1 MTLDGLEELIET
13 RPHRGTK
20 RQAKLHMIRFADDFI
35 ITGSSKELLEEDILP
50 GVVEFMGE
58 RGLELSE
65 EKTRITRI
73 EDGFDFLGQTLRKHK
88 GKLIIKPS
96 KKSVRGLMKKI
107 RQTIRENQQVSAGVL
122 IVQLNPIIRGWANYH
137 RHAVSKKTFSKVD
150 HDIHQTLWKW
160 ARRRHRKKSARCV
173 KKKYFRTY
181 DGRKWVFYGQVSQ
194 ADETKQEVRL
204 VSAAQTPTR
213 WHVKVKSK
221 ANPYDPKW
229 ESYFERRL
237 QTKMMFDLR
246 SKQKLLR
253 LWQSQDGTCPVCREK
268 ITIETDWEN
277 HHIEWRV
284 HGGPDT
290 AENRVLLHP
299 TCHKQVHSRGITVLK
314 PRPTQGRS

>member
-1 MTLDGLEELIET
+1 MRVSTPGK
-13 RPHRGTK
+13 PAASVSSNWH
-20 RQAKLHMIRFADDFI
+20 I
-35 ITGSSKELLEEDILP
+35 ITGSSKELLEEDTLP

-58 RGLELSE
+58 RGLELSD

-96 KKSVRGLMKKI
+96 KKSVKGLMRKV
-107 RQTIRENQQVSAGVL
+107 RQTMRENKQVSAGAL
-122 IVQLNPIIRGWANYH
+122 ILQLNPIIRGWANYH
-137 RHAVSKKTFSKVD
+137 RHVVSKKTFSKVD
-150 HDIHQTLWKW
+150 YEIHQTLWRW
-160 ARRRHRKKSARCV
+160 ARRRHRKKRARWV
-173 KKKYFRTY
+173 KKKYFREY
-181 DGRKWVFYGQVSQ
+181 KGRKWVFYGQVNK
-194 ADETKQEVRL
+194 ADGTKQEVRL

-237 QTKMMFDLR
+237 QTQMAYDLR
-246 SKQKLLR
+246 GKQKLLR
-253 LWQSQDGTCPVCREK
+253 LWQSQDGKCPVCQEK
-268 ITIETDWEN
+268 ITRETGWEN

-290 AENRVLLHP
+290 MENRVLLHP
-299 TCHKQVHSRGITVLK
+299 ACHRQVHSRGITVLK
-314 PRPTQGRS
+314 PRPTQGR